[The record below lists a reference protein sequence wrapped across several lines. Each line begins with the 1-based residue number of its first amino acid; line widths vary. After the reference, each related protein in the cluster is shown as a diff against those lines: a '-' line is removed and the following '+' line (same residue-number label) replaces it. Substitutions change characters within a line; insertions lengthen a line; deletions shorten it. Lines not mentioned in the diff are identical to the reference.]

1 MIGGIEM
8 NSEINA
14 FINKY
19 VKEIRNNNAA
29 FFAGAGFSKE
39 SGYIDWKTLLESI
52 ASELGLEVEKE
63 HDLVALAQYCYNK
76 HQNRGIINDVI
87 FEEFSKQKE
96 PTQNHRILARL
107 PIGVIWT
114 TNYDDLIEKAF
125 DNVQK
130 IVDVKSR
137 NEHLSNTLA
146 NRECILYK
154 MHGDKNNPNDA
165 ILIKDD
171 YERYYK
177 AHKQFL
183 SALTGD
189 LISKTFLFVGFSFQ
203 DPNLD
208 YILSR
213 IRVDYEE
220 NPRQHYAIMKSIDRK
235 DYESDADYDYAK
247 RRNDLFLEDLKRYRI
262 SALVIDDFSEITEIL
277 QEIERRLNQNNIF
290 ISGSAEEYG
299 VFTKEEAENLIK
311 LLSARLI
318 QDEFNIISGFG
329 VGVGSAVI
337 TGALEEIYMHNTRI
351 NNQRL
356 LLRPFPQGKEARMLW
371 QQYREDMISR
381 AGISIYIFGNKK
393 QDDNIVEANGV
404 KTEFD
409 IAIDAKHIVI
419 PVGCTG
425 YMAQKLWEQINLNIE
440 EYYGKVNDE
449 VRKTFQSL
457 NTKMSNDEIVSNIVK
472 LIKLL
477 RR

>member
-1 MIGGIEM
+1 MIQIILHFFQL
-8 NSEINA
+8 SQ
-14 FINKY
+14 
-19 VKEIRNNNAA
+19 IRLT
-29 FFAGAGFSKE
+29 
-39 SGYIDWKTLLESI
+39 ITI
-52 ASELGLEVEKE
+52 
-63 HDLVALAQYCYNK
+63 
-76 HQNRGIINDVI
+76 
-87 FEEFSKQKE
+87 
-96 PTQNHRILARL
+96 
-107 PIGVIWT
+107 
-114 TNYDDLIEKAF
+114 
-125 DNVQK
+125 
-130 IVDVKSR
+130 
-137 NEHLSNTLA
+137 
-146 NRECILYK
+146 
-154 MHGDKNNPNDA
+154 NDA

-235 DYESDADYDYAK
+235 DYELDADYDYAK

-356 LLRPFPQGKEARMLW
+356 LLRPFPQGKEARVLW

-440 EYYGKVNDE
+440 EYYGKVNNE
-449 VRKTFQSL
+449 VRKTFRSL

>member
-1 MIGGIEM
+1 M
-8 NSEINA
+8 
-14 FINKY
+14 
-19 VKEIRNNNAA
+19 R
-29 FFAGAGFSKE
+29 
-39 SGYIDWKTLLESI
+39 
-52 ASELGLEVEKE
+52 
-63 HDLVALAQYCYNK
+63 
-76 HQNRGIINDVI
+76 
-87 FEEFSKQKE
+87 
-96 PTQNHRILARL
+96 
-107 PIGVIWT
+107 
-114 TNYDDLIEKAF
+114 
-125 DNVQK
+125 K
-130 IVDVKSR
+130 I
-137 NEHLSNTLA
+137 
-146 NRECILYK
+146 
-154 MHGDKNNPNDA
+154 
-165 ILIKDD
+165 
-171 YERYYK
+171 
-177 AHKQFL
+177 Q
-183 SALTGD
+183 
-189 LISKTFLFVGFSFQ
+189 
-203 DPNLD
+203 
-208 YILSR
+208 
-213 IRVDYEE
+213 
-220 NPRQHYAIMKSIDRK
+220 

-356 LLRPFPQGKEARMLW
+356 LLRPFPQGKEARVLW

-381 AGISIYIFGNKK
+381 AGISLYIFGNKK

>member
-1 MIGGIEM
+1 M

-39 SGYIDWKTLLESI
+39 SGYVDWKTLLESI
-52 ASELGLEVEKE
+52 ALELNLEVEKE
-63 HDLVALAQYCYNK
+63 HDLVALAQYYYNK
-76 HQNRGIINDVI
+76 HQNRGMINDVI
-87 FEEFSKQKE
+87 FEEFSKQKG
-96 PTQNHRILARL
+96 PTQNHKILARL
-107 PIGVIWT
+107 PISVIWT

-125 DNVQK
+125 GNVQK

-177 AHKQFL
+177 EHKQFL

-235 DYESDADYDYAK
+235 DKVKYLGYITGLA
-247 RRNDLFLEDLKRYRI
+247 NRY
-262 SALVIDDFSEITEIL
+262 L
-277 QEIERRLNQNNIF
+277 QENKECPIIHMVVIYTGDIERKKVSTNYNIGAVRMKLETAF
-290 ISGSAEEYG
+290 LSEMDSKKISTCAVAIWLGA
-299 VFTKEEAENLIK
+299 AIK
-311 LLSARLI
+311 
-318 QDEFNIISGFG
+318 
-329 VGVGSAVI
+329 
-337 TGALEEIYMHNTRI
+337 
-351 NNQRL
+351 
-356 LLRPFPQGKEARMLW
+356 
-371 QQYREDMISR
+371 QQKYNS
-381 AGISIYIFGNKK
+381 
-393 QDDNIVEANGV
+393 
-404 KTEFD
+404 
-409 IAIDAKHIVI
+409 HILPSV
-419 PVGCTG
+419 
-425 YMAQKLWEQINLNIE
+425 L
-440 EYYGKVNDE
+440 
-449 VRKTFQSL
+449 
-457 NTKMSNDEIVSNIVK
+457 
-472 LIKLL
+472 
-477 RR
+477 

>member
-1 MIGGIEM
+1 MIGGIEV

-39 SGYIDWKTLLESI
+39 SGYVDWKTLLEFI

-76 HQNRGIINDVI
+76 HQNRGLINDVI

-235 DYESDADYDYAK
+235 DYELDADYDYAK

-299 VFTKEEAENLIK
+299 VFTKEEAEGLIK
-311 LLSARLI
+311 LLSAKLI

-356 LLRPFPQGKEARMLW
+356 LLRPFPQGKEARALW

-381 AGISIYIFGNKK
+381 AGISIYLFGNKK

-409 IAIDAKHIVI
+409 IAIEAKHIVI

-449 VRKTFQSL
+449 VRKVFQSL

>member
-39 SGYIDWKTLLESI
+39 SGYVDWKTLLESI

-114 TNYDDLIEKAF
+114 TNYDDLIERAF

-299 VFTKEEAENLIK
+299 V
-311 LLSARLI
+311 LI

-356 LLRPFPQGKEARMLW
+356 LLRPFPQGKEARVLW

>member
-1 MIGGIEM
+1 M

-39 SGYIDWKTLLESI
+39 SGYVDWKTLLESI

-262 SALVIDDFSEITEIL
+262 
-277 QEIERRLNQNNIF
+277 NQNNIF

-356 LLRPFPQGKEARMLW
+356 LLRPFPQGKEARVLW

-381 AGISIYIFGNKK
+381 AGISLYIFGNKK

>member
-1 MIGGIEM
+1 M

-39 SGYIDWKTLLESI
+39 SGYVDWKTLLESI

-87 FEEFSKQKE
+87 FEEFSKQKG
-96 PTQNHRILARL
+96 PTQNHKILARL
-107 PIGVIWT
+107 PISVIWT

-125 DNVQK
+125 GNVQK

-177 AHKQFL
+177 EHKQFL

-235 DYESDADYDYAK
+235 DYASDADYDYAK
-247 RRNDLFLEDLKRYRI
+247 RRNALFWKI
-262 SALVIDDFSEITEIL
+262 
-277 QEIERRLNQNNIF
+277 
-290 ISGSAEEYG
+290 
-299 VFTKEEAENLIK
+299 
-311 LLSARLI
+311 
-318 QDEFNIISGFG
+318 
-329 VGVGSAVI
+329 
-337 TGALEEIYMHNTRI
+337 
-351 NNQRL
+351 
-356 LLRPFPQGKEARMLW
+356 
-371 QQYREDMISR
+371 
-381 AGISIYIFGNKK
+381 
-393 QDDNIVEANGV
+393 
-404 KTEFD
+404 
-409 IAIDAKHIVI
+409 
-419 PVGCTG
+419 
-425 YMAQKLWEQINLNIE
+425 
-440 EYYGKVNDE
+440 
-449 VRKTFQSL
+449 
-457 NTKMSNDEIVSNIVK
+457 
-472 LIKLL
+472 
-477 RR
+477 

>member
-1 MIGGIEM
+1 M
-8 NSEINA
+8 NGEINA

-39 SGYIDWKTLLESI
+39 SGYVDWKTLLESI
-52 ASELGLEVEKE
+52 ASELGLEIEKE
-63 HDLVALAQYCYNK
+63 HDLVALTQYYYNK
-76 HQNRGIINDVI
+76 HQNRGLINDVI

-107 PIGVIWT
+107 PIDVIWT

-125 DNVQK
+125 DNVKK
-130 IVDVKSR
+130 IVDIKSR

-220 NPRQHYAIMKSIDRK
+220 NSRQHYAIMKSIDRK
-235 DYESDADYDYAK
+235 DYESDAEYDYAK
-247 RRNDLFLEDLKRYRI
+247 RRNGFFLEDLKRYRI
-262 SALVIDDFSEITEIL
+262 SALVINDFSEITEIL

-290 ISGSAEEYG
+290 ISGSAKEYG
-299 VFTKEEAENLIK
+299 VFTKEEAEGLMK
-311 LLSARLI
+311 LLSTRLI
-318 QDEFNIISGFG
+318 QDGFNIISGFG
-329 VGVGSAVI
+329 VGVGNAVI

-356 LLRPFPQGKEARMLW
+356 LLRPFPQGKEAKTLW

-381 AGISIYIFGNKK
+381 AGISIYLFGNKK
-393 QDDNIVEANGV
+393 QDDSVVEANGV
-404 KTEFD
+404 KKEFD

-440 EYYGKVNDE
+440 EYYGRVNDE
-449 VRKTFQSL
+449 TRKIFQCL
-457 NTKMSNDEIVSNIVK
+457 NTKMSNEEIVSNIVE
-472 LIKLL
+472 LIKFL

>member
-1 MIGGIEM
+1 M
-8 NSEINA
+8 NNEINA

-39 SGYIDWKTLLESI
+39 SGYVDWKMLLSSI
-52 ASELGLEVEKE
+52 ASDLGLEVEKE

-76 HQNRGIINDVI
+76 YQNRGIINEVF

-96 PTQNHRILARL
+96 PTQNHKIIARL

-125 DNVQK
+125 RDVQK

-154 MHGDKNNPNDA
+154 MHGDKSNPNDA

-220 NPRQHYAIMKSIDRK
+220 NPRQHYAVMKSINRK
-235 DYESDADYDYAK
+235 DYASDADYDYAK

-262 SALVIDDFSEITEIL
+262 SAIMIDDFSEITDIL
-277 QEIERRLNQNNIF
+277 QEIERKLNSNNIF

-299 VFTKEEAENLIK
+299 EFAKEEAEELIK
-311 LLSARLI
+311 LLSKKLI
-318 QDEFNIISGFG
+318 KEGFNIISGFG

-337 TGALEEIYMHNTRI
+337 TGALEEIYMNNIRI
-351 NNQRL
+351 SNQRL
-356 LLRPFPQGKEARMLW
+356 LLRPFPQGNDARRLW
-371 QQYREDMISR
+371 TQYREDMISR
-381 AGISIYIFGNKK
+381 AGISIYLFGNKK
-393 QDDNIVEANGV
+393 QDGNIVEANGV
-404 KTEFD
+404 EAEFN
-409 IAIDAKHIVI
+409 IALEAKHIVI

-425 YMAQKLWEQINLNIE
+425 YMAQKLWKQVNLNIE
-440 EYYGKVNDE
+440 KYYDKVNNE
-449 VRKTFQSL
+449 ILEAFQHL
-457 NTKMSNDEIVSNIVK
+457 NKKMSNEEIVSNIVK
-472 LIKLL
+472 LIELF

>member
-1 MIGGIEM
+1 MALILRNGG
-8 NSEINA
+8 SQSPDRWL
-14 FINKY
+14 
-19 VKEIRNNNAA
+19 KEPRNN
-29 FFAGAGFSKE
+29 
-39 SGYIDWKTLLESI
+39 
-52 ASELGLEVEKE
+52 
-63 HDLVALAQYCYNK
+63 H
-76 HQNRGIINDVI
+76 
-87 FEEFSKQKE
+87 
-96 PTQNHRILARL
+96 
-107 PIGVIWT
+107 
-114 TNYDDLIEKAF
+114 
-125 DNVQK
+125 
-130 IVDVKSR
+130 
-137 NEHLSNTLA
+137 
-146 NRECILYK
+146 
-154 MHGDKNNPNDA
+154 
-165 ILIKDD
+165 
-171 YERYYK
+171 
-177 AHKQFL
+177 
-183 SALTGD
+183 
-189 LISKTFLFVGFSFQ
+189 
-203 DPNLD
+203 
-208 YILSR
+208 
-213 IRVDYEE
+213 
-220 NPRQHYAIMKSIDRK
+220 
-235 DYESDADYDYAK
+235 YDYAK

-356 LLRPFPQGKEARMLW
+356 LLRPFPQGKEARVLW

-381 AGISIYIFGNKK
+381 AGISLYIFGNKK

>member
-1 MIGGIEM
+1 M
-8 NSEINA
+8 
-14 FINKY
+14 
-19 VKEIRNNNAA
+19 
-29 FFAGAGFSKE
+29 
-39 SGYIDWKTLLESI
+39 
-52 ASELGLEVEKE
+52 
-63 HDLVALAQYCYNK
+63 
-76 HQNRGIINDVI
+76 
-87 FEEFSKQKE
+87 
-96 PTQNHRILARL
+96 
-107 PIGVIWT
+107 IWT

-299 VFTKEEAENLIK
+299 VF
-311 LLSARLI
+311 
-318 QDEFNIISGFG
+318 
-329 VGVGSAVI
+329 
-337 TGALEEIYMHNTRI
+337 LEENEGAREMPLYVLTNAI
-351 NNQRL
+351 RL
-356 LLRPFPQGKEARMLW
+356 NGASVLFYTDCLKSFADSVGRDIFVLPSSIHEVLL
-371 QQYREDMISR
+371 
-381 AGISIYIFGNKK
+381 
-393 QDDNIVEANGV
+393 
-404 KTEFD
+404 
-409 IAIDAKHIVI
+409 I
-419 PVGCTG
+419 PVDEDVSAWDMRQVVET
-425 YMAQKLWEQINLNIE
+425 
-440 EYYGKVNDE
+440 VNH
-449 VRKTFQSL
+449 Q
-457 NTKMSNDEIVSNIVK
+457 IVSDEEILSNHVYRYLYDSHK
-472 LIKLL
+472 LIIAA
-477 RR
+477 

>member
-1 MIGGIEM
+1 MI
-8 NSEINA
+8 
-14 FINKY
+14 
-19 VKEIRNNNAA
+19 
-29 FFAGAGFSKE
+29 
-39 SGYIDWKTLLESI
+39 
-52 ASELGLEVEKE
+52 
-63 HDLVALAQYCYNK
+63 
-76 HQNRGIINDVI
+76 
-87 FEEFSKQKE
+87 
-96 PTQNHRILARL
+96 
-107 PIGVIWT
+107 
-114 TNYDDLIEKAF
+114 
-125 DNVQK
+125 
-130 IVDVKSR
+130 
-137 NEHLSNTLA
+137 
-146 NRECILYK
+146 
-154 MHGDKNNPNDA
+154 
-165 ILIKDD
+165 
-171 YERYYK
+171 
-177 AHKQFL
+177 
-183 SALTGD
+183 
-189 LISKTFLFVGFSFQ
+189 
-203 DPNLD
+203 
-208 YILSR
+208 
-213 IRVDYEE
+213 
-220 NPRQHYAIMKSIDRK
+220 
-235 DYESDADYDYAK
+235 
-247 RRNDLFLEDLKRYRI
+247 
-262 SALVIDDFSEITEIL
+262 FSEITEIL

-356 LLRPFPQGKEARMLW
+356 LLRPFPQGKEARVLW

-381 AGISIYIFGNKK
+381 AGISLYIFGNKK

>member
-1 MIGGIEM
+1 MM
-8 NSEINA
+8 PMP
-14 FINKY
+14 NK
-19 VKEIRNNNAA
+19 
-29 FFAGAGFSKE
+29 
-39 SGYIDWKTLLESI
+39 
-52 ASELGLEVEKE
+52 
-63 HDLVALAQYCYNK
+63 
-76 HQNRGIINDVI
+76 
-87 FEEFSKQKE
+87 
-96 PTQNHRILARL
+96 L
-107 PIGVIWT
+107 PRF
-114 TNYDDLIEKAF
+114 F
-125 DNVQK
+125 DNHK
-130 IVDVKSR
+130 ICIICEG
-137 NEHLSNTLA
+137 NEEYEYL
-146 NRECILYK
+146 NRLKNLKVWNEQYDISLVNAGGNGNIPARYQDRYQN
-154 MHGDKNNPNDA
+154 GADKLVLVFCDTEKKPHEQYEDIKRNDA

-356 LLRPFPQGKEARMLW
+356 LLRPFPQGKEARVLW

-381 AGISIYIFGNKK
+381 AGISLYIFGNKK